1 MCGYICGHLERR
13 PLSWCRSKRGCR
25 TTAAGPR
32 RRLHGPGLALTLASP
47 GWFLGCFLCS
57 WTTDAWRGSG
67 CTRGER
73 WLCLS
78 LPRLL
83 CHPPGSLT
91 PLEPEMST
99 RELKRTSDSC
109 GHGGEQSLDSQHRC
123 EGKGLSFTARAPAPR
138 PGDRSPPPGSSI
150 PLPGAG
156 QRRRNKVE
164 WPARVDSSP
173 RRRLQTAL
181 RGPRSAGE
189 QLLERLDQRPP
200 PLHTQGLGVVPGSQ
214 SCVGHAGPALFA
226 SGCGCRP
233 WKKRRGHRRC
243 WNTEKGVRNRG
254 EGREGSSKV
263 AKTRG
268 ERGRVERDS
277 LKGRGCALCVRPES
291 LRRTAV
297 KERAETPR
305 PGGRAGLSSRGTL
318 QGTCLGTGAGGAPGR
333 L

>member
-73 WLCLS
+73 WPCLS

-189 QLLERLDQRPP
+189 AAPGTVRPAPAAPAHTRPGGGAGVTVLRGTRWSCPLRVRLRLQTLEEAQR
-200 PLHTQGLGVVPGSQ
+200 TQEMLE
-214 SCVGHAGPALFA
+214 H
-226 SGCGCRP
+226 
-233 WKKRRGHRRC
+233 
-243 WNTEKGVRNRG
+243 
-254 EGREGSSKV
+254 REGSSQQRGRQGGLQQSRQDQGRERKS
-263 AKTRG
+263 G
-268 ERGRVERDS
+268 ERQ
-277 LKGRGCALCVRPES
+277 PEGS
-291 LRRTAV
+291 GLRSVCEA
-297 KERAETPR
+297 
-305 PGGRAGLSSRGTL
+305 
-318 QGTCLGTGAGGAPGR
+318 
-333 L
+333 